1 MEFTLNSGLRIGLVI
16 ALGMVLLQPSGL
28 PCRGEHSTSTKSPP
42 ISYRSTFPSGDHHIQ
57 SPLMVGVLDFDTN
70 QVSESDARTI
80 ADRMR
85 IYLNRSEVF
94 EVLERGQMN
103 EILAEQGFQLSGA
116 CDTDECVVQVGRII
130 GARKMIAG
138 SVSQVGKLYSLQVRI
153 IDVSTGRIEE
163 TAYADTRGN
172 IERVL
177 IKATLEAAMK
187 LIATVRESMGLPQP
201 DDPIEEELR
210 LLGRTGPISIP
221 EGWYMRFSLGAGTM
235 DVITDDVFDAD
246 LSGFGM
252 GMDMGI
258 GMTINRRTSVCFNF
272 LGAMAMPPTLD
283 YGDYSAMASA
293 DTTANLIGFMVG
305 LTHYLIPRSLY
316 ISAFVGYSI
325 WDLSET
331 VTAENTETYSS
342 TTNMIAHGSV
352 GSGFQLLIGKDWWL
366 NRKVGFGLTL
376 RALRY
381 AKATSYGML
390 ASFIWD
396 F

>member
-1 MEFTLNSGLRIGLVI
+1 
-16 ALGMVLLQPSGL
+16 
-28 PCRGEHSTSTKSPP
+28 
-42 ISYRSTFPSGDHHIQ
+42 
-57 SPLMVGVLDFDTN
+57 
-70 QVSESDARTI
+70 
-80 ADRMR
+80 
-85 IYLNRSEVF
+85 
-94 EVLERGQMN
+94 
-103 EILAEQGFQLSGA
+103 
-116 CDTDECVVQVGRII
+116 
-130 GARKMIAG
+130 
-138 SVSQVGKLYSLQVRI
+138 
-153 IDVSTGRIEE
+153 
-163 TAYADTRGN
+163 
-172 IERVL
+172 
-177 IKATLEAAMK
+177 MK

-381 AKATSYGML
+381 AKRPENGGNLSNVWPSVATL
-390 ASFIWD
+390 PENQSFDRTIYA
-396 F
+396 